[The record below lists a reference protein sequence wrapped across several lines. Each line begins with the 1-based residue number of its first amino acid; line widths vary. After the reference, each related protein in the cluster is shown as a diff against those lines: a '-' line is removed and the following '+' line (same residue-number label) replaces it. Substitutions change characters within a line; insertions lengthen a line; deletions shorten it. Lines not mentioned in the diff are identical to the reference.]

1 MVNRCLYF
9 TTVYTITD
17 VRSHV
22 DFNML
27 TDVCLIE
34 IELYLL
40 TNVGVRFAFVYVCFL
55 AYRT

>member
-1 MVNRCLYF
+1 MVKRCLYF

-22 DFNML
+22 D
-27 TDVCLIE
+27 VCLIE
-34 IELYLL
+34 IELYPL
-40 TNVGVRFAFVYVCFL
+40 TNVGVRFAFVDVCLL